1 MKLKTLFVMLMVLT
15 LGAACVPPPPMST
28 ASSQPQP
35 TLQQPTLPNSTPTT
49 QRSTPAGPDRLDRT
63 DPNSVME
70 WINYAL
76 ENRDPDPILQLL
88 VRGNRFGYAFYIEGG
103 QTVTHQEFASQLT
116 ERIAAGPRCIG
127 YLVGEYSME
136 VWVEGWAPAWEMT
149 ESCYLDCQTLNPPR
163 RSNTTGLL
171 FDISNKQ
178 LELAAL
184 YLNTPDNYYF
194 MDKPLS
200 SCSQPYDHQSAQ
212 ETLAAAK
219 SCRGAPQQRL
229 IVGEQAQVC
238 TLRDS
243 VFMRNSPSRSGD
255 RIGSYAPG
263 STLDVLSGPVC
274 ANSWSWWEV
283 QDQSGKIGWMSEGG
297 DSVDPYFLCPHP

>member
-1 MKLKTLFVMLMVLT
+1 MFALLVVLA

-28 ASSQPQP
+28 SSTQVTQP
-35 TLQQPTLPNSTPTT
+35 TLEQPVLPNSTPTT

-70 WINYAL
+70 WINYAF
-76 ENRDPDPILQLL
+76 ETRDPDPILQMLG
-88 VRGNRFGYAFYIEGG
+88 GNRFGYAYYIEGG
-103 QTVTHQEFASQLT
+103 QEVTHREFASQLT
-116 ERIAAGPRCIG
+116 ERITSGPSCIG
-127 YLVGEYSME
+127 YRVDEYSMQ

-171 FDISNKQ
+171 FNISDKQ
-178 LELAAL
+178 LELTAL

-194 MDKPLS
+194 QDKALS
-200 SCSQPYDHQSAQ
+200 SCSQPYDRQSAQ
-212 ETLAAAK
+212 QTLAAQK
-219 SCRGAPQQRL
+219 SCTGAPQQRL

-243 VFMRNSPSRSGD
+243 VFMRNNPSRSGG

-263 STLDVLSGPVC
+263 STLEVLSGPVC

-283 QDQSGKIGWMSEGG
+283 RDENGKIGWMSEGG
-297 DSVDPYFLCPHP
+297 DNVDPYFLCPQP